1 MVILFGKNREMIL
14 EVAGT
19 AQNYAWGKLGSNSK
33 VAVLGQKNGL
43 VVNEST
49 PYAELWM
56 GTHPSGPS
64 VVKDTSSNL
73 SLKQVINKDLIGSKV
88 WEKFDHDLPFLL
100 KVTVCARVNR
110 VAVQHISI
118 NTSQSGP
125 FHPKSTFNPSTS

>member
-1 MVILFGKNREMIL
+1 MIL

-64 VVKDTSSNL
+64 VVKDSSSNL

-100 KVTVCARVNR
+100 KVTVL
-110 VAVQHISI
+110 IELLS

-125 FHPKSTFNPSTS
+125 FHPKSTFHPSTS